1 MRALSLAVGALAA
14 LIALPA
20 VAQMAQGTL
29 TNVRGKVEKVEGNT
43 LTVKSRDGK
52 SVPVT
57 MADKFGVLGVKK
69 ISLAD
74 IKENDFVGIAAA
86 PGKDGKLHAQE
97 VLLFPE
103 AARGSGEGH
112 YAWDLKG
119 KNDSMTNATVA
130 QVAKVSK
137 GDVTTLKLKHKD
149 GENEI
154 VVGPKTPV
162 VTFAPDEM
170 SLLKPGAAI
179 FIRASKKPDGTLT
192 AGRAIVEK
200 DGVKPPM

>member
-1 MRALSLAVGALAA
+1 MRRFSLLAVVALAA

-20 VAQMAQGTL
+20 AAQMGTL
-29 TNVRGKVEKVEGNT
+29 TNIRGKVEKVEGKT

-52 SVPVT
+52 DVAIT
-57 MADKFGVLGVKK
+57 MADNFTVLGVKK
-69 ISLAD
+69 VPLSQ
-74 IKENDFVGIAAA
+74 IKQGDFVGIAAA

-103 AARGSGEGH
+103 AARGTGEGH

-130 QVAKVSK
+130 EVAKVSK
-137 GDVTTLKLKHKD
+137 GDRATLTLKHKD
-149 GENEI
+149 GENDI

-162 VTFAPDEM
+162 VTFAPDSM

-179 FIRASKKPDGTLT
+179 FVRAPKQPDGSIT
-192 AGRAIVEK
+192 ARNAIVEK

>member
-1 MRALSLAVGALAA
+1 MRPLSFAVGALVA
-14 LIALPA
+14 LLALPA
-20 VAQMAQGTL
+20 IAQMAEGTL
-29 TNVRGKVEKVEGNT
+29 TNIRGKVAKIEGNL
-43 LTVKSRDGK
+43 LTVKSREGK
-52 SVPVT
+52 DVAVT
-57 MADKFGVLGVKK
+57 MADKFTVLGVKK
-69 ISLAD
+69 ISLSD
-74 IKENDFVGIAAA
+74 IKQGDFVGIAAM

-103 AARGSGEGH
+103 AARGTGEGH
-112 YAWDLKG
+112 YAWDLRG

-130 QVAKVSK
+130 QVAKVSS
-137 GDVTTLKLKHKD
+137 GDMTTLTLKHKD
-149 GENEI
+149 GQNDI

-162 VTFAPDEM
+162 VTFAPDSM

-179 FIRASKKPDGTLT
+179 FIRAPKKPDGTIV

>member
-1 MRALSLAVGALAA
+1 MRRLSFAVGALVA
-14 LIALPA
+14 LLALPA
-20 VAQMAQGTL
+20 IAQMAEGTL
-29 TNVRGKVEKVEGNT
+29 TNIRGKVAKVEGKT
-43 LTVKSRDGK
+43 LTVKSREGK
-52 SVPVT
+52 DVAVT
-57 MADKFGVLGVKK
+57 MADNFTVLGVKK
-69 ISLAD
+69 IGLSD
-74 IKENDFVGIAAA
+74 IKQGDFVGIAAR

-103 AARGSGEGH
+103 AARGTGEGH

-130 QVAKVSK
+130 EVASVSK
-137 GDVTTLKLKHKD
+137 GDMTTLTLKHKD
-149 GENEI
+149 GQNDI

-162 VTFAPDEM
+162 VTFAPDSM

-179 FIRASKKPDGTLT
+179 FIRAPKKPDGTIV

>member
-1 MRALSLAVGALAA
+1 MRASSLAVGALVA
-14 LIALPA
+14 LLALPA
-20 VAQMAQGTL
+20 VAQMAASTL
-29 TNVRGKVEKVEGNT
+29 VNVRGKVEKVEGNT

-52 SVPVT
+52 TVPVT
-57 MADKFGVLGVKK
+57 MGDKFGVLGVKK
-69 ISLAD
+69 VSLAD
-74 IKENDFVGIAAA
+74 IKANDFVGIAAA

-103 AARGSGEGH
+103 AARGTGEGH

-130 QVAKVSK
+130 QVEKVSK
-137 GDVTTLKLKHKD
+137 GKETTLKLKHKQ
-149 GENEI
+149 GENDI

-170 SLLKPGAAI
+170 SLLKPGAAV
-179 FIRASKKPDGTLT
+179 FMRASKKPDGTLT
-192 AGRAIVEK
+192 ARNAIVEK
-200 DGVKPPM
+200 NGVKPPM

>member
-1 MRALSLAVGALAA
+1 MRALSLAVGALVA
-14 LIALPA
+14 LLALPA
-20 VAQMAQGTL
+20 VAQMAASTL
-29 TNVRGKVEKVEGNT
+29 VNVRGKVEKVEGNT

-52 SVPVT
+52 TIPVT
-57 MADKFGVLGVKK
+57 MGDKFGVLGVKK
-69 ISLAD
+69 ISLSD

-103 AARGSGEGH
+103 AARGTGEGH

-130 QVAKVSK
+130 QVEKVTK
-137 GDVTTLKLKHKD
+137 GDTTTLKLKHKD
-149 GENEI
+149 GENDI

-162 VTFAPDEM
+162 VTFAPDEL
-170 SLLKPGAAI
+170 SLLKPGAAV

-192 AGRAIVEK
+192 AQRAIVEK
-200 DGVKPPM
+200 NGVKPPM

>member
-1 MRALSLAVGALAA
+1 MA
-14 LIALPA
+14 PA
-20 VAQMAQGTL
+20 L
-29 TNVRGKVEKVEGNT
+29 TNVRGKFEKIDGNQ
-43 LTVKSRDGK
+43 LIVKSRDGK
-52 SVPVT
+52 DVAVT
-57 MADKFGVLGVKK
+57 MGDKFGVLAVKK

-103 AARGSGEGH
+103 AARGTGEGH
-112 YAWDLKG
+112 YAWDLRG
-119 KNDSMTNATVA
+119 KKDSMTNATVTEIGHV
-130 QVAKVSK
+130 QK
-137 GDVTTLKLKHKD
+137 GNGTMLTLKHKD
-149 GENEI
+149 GQNEI
-154 VVGPKTPV
+154 EVSPKTPV

-170 SLLKPGAAI
+170 SLLKPGAAV
-179 FIRASKKPDGTLT
+179 FIRAQKKPDGTLV

>member
-1 MRALSLAVGALAA
+1 MRPLSLAVGALVA
-14 LIALPA
+14 LLALPA
-20 VAQMAQGTL
+20 VAQMAASTL
-29 TNVRGKVEKVEGNT
+29 VNVRGKVEKVEGNT

-52 SVPVT
+52 TIPVT
-57 MADKFGVLGVKK
+57 MGDKFGVLAVKK
-69 ISLAD
+69 ISLSD

-103 AARGSGEGH
+103 AARGTGEGH

-130 QVAKVSK
+130 KVEKVTK
-137 GDVTTLKLKHKD
+137 GNQTTLTLKHKD
-149 GENEI
+149 GENDI
-154 VVGPKTPV
+154 VVDPKTPV

-170 SLLKPGAAI
+170 SLLKPGAAV
-179 FIRASKKPDGTLT
+179 FIRAAKKPDGSLT
-192 AGRAIVEK
+192 AARAIVEK
-200 DGVKPPM
+200 NGVKPPM

>member
-1 MRALSLAVGALAA
+1 MRASSLAIGALVA
-14 LIALPA
+14 LLALPA
-20 VAQMAQGTL
+20 VAQMAASTL
-29 TNVRGKVEKVEGNT
+29 VNVRGKVEKVEGNT

-52 SVPVT
+52 TIPVT
-57 MADKFGVLGVKK
+57 MGDKFGVLAVKK

-74 IKENDFVGIAAA
+74 IKENDFVGIAAV

-103 AARGSGEGH
+103 AARGTGEGH

-130 QVAKVSK
+130 KVEKISK
-137 GDVTTLKLKHKD
+137 GKETTLTLKHKD
-149 GENEI
+149 GANDI

-170 SLLKPGAAI
+170 SLLKPGAAV
-179 FIRASKKPDGTLT
+179 FIRASKKPDGSLT
-192 AGRAIVEK
+192 AARAIVEK
-200 DGVKPPM
+200 NGVKPPM

>member
-1 MRALSLAVGALAA
+1 MRSLSLAVGALVA
-14 LIALPA
+14 LLALPA
-20 VAQMAQGTL
+20 LAQMAEGTL
-29 TNVRGKVEKVEGNT
+29 TNIRGKVAKVEGKT
-43 LTVKSRDGK
+43 LTVKSREGK
-52 SVPVT
+52 DVAVT
-57 MADKFGVLGVKK
+57 MADNFTVLGVKK
-69 ISLAD
+69 VSLSD
-74 IKENDFVGIAAA
+74 VKQGDFVGVAAR

-103 AARGSGEGH
+103 AARGTGEGH

-130 QVAKVSK
+130 QVASVSK
-137 GDVTTLKLKHKD
+137 GDMTTLTLKHKD
-149 GENEI
+149 GQNDI
-154 VVGPKTPV
+154 VVGPRTPV
-162 VTFAPDEM
+162 VTFAPDSM

-179 FIRASKKPDGTLT
+179 FIRAPKKPDGTIV

>member
-1 MRALSLAVGALAA
+1 MRSLSLAIAALAA
-14 LIALPA
+14 LVALPA
-20 VAQMAQGTL
+20 VAQTPDML
-29 TNVRGKVEKVEGNT
+29 TNIRGKVAKIDGKT
-43 LTVKSRDGK
+43 LTVKSRDGHD
-52 SVPVT
+52 VAVT
-57 MADKFGVLGVKK
+57 MADNFTVLGVKK
-69 ISLAD
+69 VSLSD
-74 IKENDFVGIAAA
+74 IKEGDFIGTAAA

-103 AARGSGEGH
+103 AARGTGEGH
-112 YAWDLKG
+112 YAWDLRG

-130 QVAKVSK
+130 QVASVSK
-137 GDVTTLKLKHKD
+137 GDTAILKLKHKD
-149 GENEI
+149 GENEV

-162 VTFAPDEM
+162 VTFAPDSM

-179 FIRASKKPDGTLT
+179 FIRAAKKPDGTIV

>member
-1 MRALSLAVGALAA
+1 MRRLSLAVGALVA
-14 LIALPA
+14 LLALPA
-20 VAQMAQGTL
+20 VAQMAEGTL
-29 TNVRGKVEKVEGNT
+29 TNIRGKVAKVEGKT
-43 LTVKSRDGK
+43 LTVKSREGK
-52 SVPVT
+52 DVAVT
-57 MADKFGVLGVKK
+57 MADNFTVLGVKK
-69 ISLAD
+69 VSLSD
-74 IKENDFVGIAAA
+74 VKQGDFVGVAAR

-103 AARGSGEGH
+103 AARGTGEGH

-130 QVAKVSK
+130 QVASVSK
-137 GDVTTLKLKHKD
+137 GDMTTLTLKHKD
-149 GENEI
+149 GQNDI
-154 VVGPKTPV
+154 VVGPRTPV
-162 VTFAPDEM
+162 VTFAPDSM

-179 FIRASKKPDGTLT
+179 FIRAPKKPDGTIV

>member
-1 MRALSLAVGALAA
+1 MRRLSLAVGALVA
-14 LIALPA
+14 LLALPA
-20 VAQMAQGTL
+20 LAQMAEGTL
-29 TNVRGKVEKVEGNT
+29 TNIRGKVAKVEGKT
-43 LTVKSRDGK
+43 LTVKSREGK
-52 SVPVT
+52 DVAVT
-57 MADKFGVLGVKK
+57 MADNFTVLGVKK
-69 ISLAD
+69 VSLSD
-74 IKENDFVGIAAA
+74 VKQGDFVGVAAR

-103 AARGSGEGH
+103 AARGTGEGH

-130 QVAKVSK
+130 QVASVSK
-137 GDVTTLKLKHKD
+137 GDMTTLTLKHKD
-149 GENEI
+149 GQNDI
-154 VVGPKTPV
+154 VVGPRTPV
-162 VTFAPDEM
+162 VTFAPDSM

-179 FIRASKKPDGTLT
+179 FIRAPKKPDGTIV

>member
-1 MRALSLAVGALAA
+1 MRRLSLAVGALLA
-14 LIALPA
+14 LLALPA
-20 VAQMAQGTL
+20 VAQMAEGTL
-29 TNVRGKVEKVEGNT
+29 TNIRGKVAKVEGKT
-43 LTVKSRDGK
+43 LTVKSREGK
-52 SVPVT
+52 DVAVT
-57 MADKFGVLGVKK
+57 MADNFTVLGVKK
-69 ISLAD
+69 ISLSD
-74 IKENDFVGIAAA
+74 VKQGDFVGIAAR

-103 AARGSGEGH
+103 AARGTGEGH

-130 QVAKVSK
+130 QVASVSK
-137 GDVTTLKLKHKD
+137 GDITTLTLKHKD
-149 GENEI
+149 GQNDI
-154 VVGPKTPV
+154 VVGPRTPV
-162 VTFAPDEM
+162 VTFAPDSM

-179 FIRASKKPDGTLT
+179 FIRAPKKPDGTIV

>member
-1 MRALSLAVGALAA
+1 MRALSLAVGALVA
-14 LIALPA
+14 LLALPA
-20 VAQMAQGTL
+20 VAQMAASTL
-29 TNVRGKVEKVEGNT
+29 VNVRGKVEKVEGNT

-52 SVPVT
+52 TVAVT
-57 MADKFGVLGVKK
+57 MGDKFGVLGVKK
-69 ISLAD
+69 ISLSD

-103 AARGSGEGH
+103 AARGTGEGH

-130 QVAKVSK
+130 QVEKVTK
-137 GDVTTLKLKHKD
+137 GDTTTLKLKHKD
-149 GENEI
+149 GENDI

-162 VTFAPDEM
+162 VTFAPDEL
-170 SLLKPGAAI
+170 SLLKPGAAV

-192 AGRAIVEK
+192 AQRAIVEK
-200 DGVKPPM
+200 NGVKPPM

>member
-1 MRALSLAVGALAA
+1 MRRLSLAVGALVA
-14 LIALPA
+14 LLALPA
-20 VAQMAQGTL
+20 VAQMAEGTL
-29 TNVRGKVEKVEGNT
+29 TNIRGKVAKVEGKT
-43 LTVKSRDGK
+43 LTVKSREGK
-52 SVPVT
+52 DVAVT
-57 MADKFGVLGVKK
+57 MADNFTVLGVKK
-69 ISLAD
+69 ISLSD
-74 IKENDFVGIAAA
+74 VKQGDFVGIAAR

-103 AARGSGEGH
+103 AARGTGEGH

-130 QVAKVSK
+130 QVASVSK
-137 GDVTTLKLKHKD
+137 GDITTLTLKHKD
-149 GENEI
+149 GQNDI
-154 VVGPKTPV
+154 VVGPRTPV
-162 VTFAPDEM
+162 VTFAPDSM

-179 FIRASKKPDGTLT
+179 FIRAPKKPDGTIV